1 MSIPVSNSGPKGPPP
16 GLEQS
21 SRDKDR
27 RGDVKVDNG
36 NKVKDVESPAS
47 AVAKAR
53 ASANSAIVQTQLN
66 VALNSGDDP
75 LALVLKAAI
84 NGINEALEPTLGK
97 DAILHAAASRDN
109 SAEATAG
116 RILSLSTALYGAYIA
131 QNKLE
136 DNAASREKFIGVIR
150 GGFETGFKEAQNV
163 LDGLKVLGGD
173 VATQID
179 KTYAL
184 VLKGYD
190 AFLAGPGSAPD
201 PDGPAAAK
209 G

>member
-1 MSIPVSNSGPKGPPP
+1 MSIPVSTTGPKAPPP

-21 SRDKDR
+21 SRDK
-27 RGDVKVDNG
+27 VAKDNG
-36 NKVKDVESPAS
+36 NKVKEVDSPAA

-66 VALNSGDDP
+66 VALNSGNDP

-84 NGINEALEPTLGK
+84 TGINEALEPTMGK
-97 DAILHAAASRDN
+97 DAIQNAAANQDN

-116 RILSLSTALYGAYIA
+116 RIVSLSTAFYGAYLA

-136 DNAASREKFIGVIR
+136 DNAASREQFVGVIR
-150 GGFETGFKEAQNV
+150 GGFETGFKEAQDV

-173 VATQID
+173 VATGID
-179 KTYAL
+179 KTYSL
-184 VLKGYD
+184 VMQGYD
-190 AFLAGPGSAPD
+190 AFVAGPATK
-201 PDGPAAAK
+201 AEQAAK